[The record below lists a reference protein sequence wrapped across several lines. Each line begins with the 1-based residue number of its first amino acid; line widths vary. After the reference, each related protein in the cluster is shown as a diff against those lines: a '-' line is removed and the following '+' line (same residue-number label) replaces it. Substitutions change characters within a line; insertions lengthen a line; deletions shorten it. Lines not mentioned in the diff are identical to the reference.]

1 MGRRL
6 QHIWLLALLSAIGIS
21 LLIMALLIKQQVR
34 QEYRSMQLW
43 SAELANYAR
52 RQQAP
57 PATLMQALTNQG
69 YWVKLVAQQ
78 GNQIAVLAS
87 NTRAANLNDA
97 RQILRDGGA
106 ESRLSRLNGQLHL
119 LHHTLVS
126 EHTAVIMYRPLRDLY
141 GGFVTMGVAVLVASL
156 MVLLLL
162 FAMFRRLV
170 MPLIKR
176 LRQSQLQQ
184 SLGWEFMSGIALQ
197 LSASGFV
204 LDANPRF
211 RNSFKVEEGQRFI
224 DYLPVEQQAVVEQH
238 FKLALASQQAINF
251 DCQLIDQ
258 QGNLTDWTLH
268 VHLLHTNDRSYLLI
282 NGDDISK
289 RSRTERQLRMEQQRL
304 NTYFDAMQTLLVI
317 CDREGNITRM
327 NAHMRQLLQLPDEQ
341 VLRQPIFTL
350 LPRSHAERM
359 RQQWQHLSGGDEQR
373 PGEQIDYPLI
383 AATGKSYLIS
393 WRITRIEGQ
402 RSEDDDY
409 LLAGVDMTASVAQ
422 QQALADANEKI
433 REALAK
439 AEAANRSK
447 TIFLANMSH
456 EIRTP
461 MNGILGAAE
470 LMQGSPL
477 NQDQHHYLEIISKS
491 SQSLLGIINDIL
503 DLSKIESGNL
513 EIDYSDFDLQALLT
527 ELYQL
532 FSDAARRKELALTSV
547 YQAGLPVFWRGDV
560 QRIRQIM
567 TNLISNAIKFTDHGH
582 IHIAFNGQEI
592 SEQRYQL
599 SLSVT
604 DTGIGI
610 EADKQQQI
618 FTAFRQADSS
628 TSRRYGGTGLGL
640 TISRRLAN
648 AMQGDIQLQS
658 TSGEGSCFTLV
669 VPLTVG
675 NGNHVL
681 PAQQKTKTPLKFH
694 GRVLLAEDNLV
705 NQKITLKIL
714 QRLGFEADIAEN
726 GEVAIGALMQRDYDL
741 VLMDINM
748 PVVDGIEATERIRDL
763 KIPGRSVPILA
774 LTANAMMED
783 QERCL
788 AAGMNGFVA
797 KPIKLEKLAS
807 AIAQVAP
814 ALQGNGNSS
823 DAG

>member
-57 PATLMQALTNQG
+57 PATLLQALTNQG
-69 YWVKLVAQQ
+69 YRVTLVTQQNNKLVT
-78 GNQIAVLAS
+78 LAS
-87 NTRAANLNDA
+87 NTRSANLNDV
-97 RQILRDGGA
+97 RKILRDGLSEPGF
-106 ESRLSRLNGQLHL
+106 SRLQGQLHL
-119 LHHTLVS
+119 LTPTLVTD
-126 EHTAVIMYRPLRDLY
+126 HTAVIMYRPLSDLY
-141 GGFVTMGVAVLVASL
+141 GGFITMGISVLTASML
-156 MVLLLL
+156 VLLLL
-162 FAMFRRLV
+162 FAIFRHLV
-170 MPLIKR
+170 TPLTKR
-176 LRQSQLQQ
+176 LRQNQLQH
-184 SLGWEFMSGIALQ
+184 SMGWEFMSGIALQ
-197 LSASGFV
+197 LSESGFV

-211 RNSFKVEEGQRFI
+211 RDSFSMEEGQRFV
-224 DYLPVEQQAVVEQH
+224 DFLDAEQH
-238 FKLALASQQAINF
+238 ATFEQHLQLALDSQQTTDF
-251 DCQLIDQ
+251 DCQLVDK
-258 QGNLTDWTLH
+258 QGSLSDWTLH
-268 VHLLHTNDRSYLLI
+268 LRPLHDNNRRYVLI

-289 RSRTERQLRMEQQRL
+289 RSRTERQLRKEQQRL

-317 CDREGNITRM
+317 CDREGNITRI
-327 NAHMRQLLQLPDEQ
+327 NAHMRHLLQLPDEQ
-341 VLRQPIFTL
+341 VLRQPIFSL

-359 RQQWQHLSGGDEQR
+359 RQQWQHLKGGDSHR
-373 PGEQIDYPLI
+373 PGEQIEYPLI
-383 AATGKSYLIS
+383 AATGKSYLIN

-433 REALAK
+433 REALAR
-439 AEAANRSK
+439 AEAASRSK

-470 LMQGSPL
+470 LMQESDL
-477 NQDQHHYLEIISKS
+477 NEEQRHYLDIISNS
-491 SQSLLGIINDIL
+491 SHSLLGIINDIL

-513 EIDYSDFDLQALLT
+513 EIEHADFDMQALLT

-532 FSDAARRKELALTSV
+532 FSDPARRKQLSLTSV

-582 IHIAFNGQEI
+582 IHIAVNGQEI
-592 SEQRYQL
+592 SEQRYQV

-610 EADKQQQI
+610 EPDKQQQV

-640 TISRRLAN
+640 TISRRLAH

-658 TSGEGSCFTLV
+658 TPGEGSCFTLIA
-669 VPLTVG
+669 PLTVG

-681 PAQQKTKTPLKFH
+681 SEEQKPKTPLKFH

-797 KPIKLEKLAS
+797 KPIKLEKLAN

-814 ALQGNGNSS
+814 AQQGHGNST